1 LIALDLPT
9 FERPAK
15 AISGGPGGGS
25 SAPLPTAAI
34 NCACE
39 NNLIKSRLSMR
50 LGDQGMIRALACVA
64 SAAAA
69 FCATAQAQDLAKAQN
84 TANQVCAACHAADGN
99 STAPANPKIAGQIP
113 EYLHK
118 QLVDFKPQG
127 GKKPAR
133 ENAIMMGMV
142 ANLSEADMK
151 GLAAYYAGQKLKPAA
166 AADKNLAALGQK
178 LWRGGNSASGV
189 PACAGCHGPAGAGMP
204 AQYPRLAGQ
213 YAEYIAA
220 QLKAFKEGGR
230 ANDPNGMMRG
240 VTARMTEREIRAV
253 AEYAAGLR

>member
-1 LIALDLPT
+1 MLRG
-9 FERPAK
+9 E
-15 AISGGPGGGS
+15 
-25 SAPLPTAAI
+25 
-34 NCACE
+34 
-39 NNLIKSRLSMR
+39 
-50 LGDQGMIRALACVA
+50 GMIRALV
-64 SAAAA
+64 SAAAVA
-69 FCATAQAQDLAKAQN
+69 VFAAQAQAQDLAKAQA
-84 TANQVCAACHAADGN
+84 TANQVCAACHAGDGN

-118 QLVDFKPQG
+118 QLADFKAQG

-133 ENAIMMGMV
+133 ENAVMLGMV
-142 ANLSEADMK
+142 ANLSDADMK
-151 GLAAYYAGQKLKPAA
+151 ALAAFYAGQKLKPAA

-178 LWRGGNSASGV
+178 IWRGGNAANGV

-204 AQYPRLAGQ
+204 SQYPRLAGQ

-240 VTARMTEREIRAV
+240 VAVRMTDREIRAV

>member
-1 LIALDLPT
+1 
-9 FERPAK
+9 
-15 AISGGPGGGS
+15 
-25 SAPLPTAAI
+25 
-34 NCACE
+34 
-39 NNLIKSRLSMR
+39 
-50 LGDQGMIRALACVA
+50 MIRALAVA
-64 SAAAA
+64 VALSAVPAAA
-69 FCATAQAQDLAKAQN
+69 QDAAKAQGI
-84 TANQVCAACHAADGN
+84 ANQVCASCHAADGN
-99 STAPANPKIAGQIP
+99 GTASANPKIAGQFA

-118 QLVDFKPQG
+118 QLVDFKPQQ

-133 ENAIMMGMV
+133 ESPIMMGMV

-166 AADKNLAALGQK
+166 ASDKSLAALGQK
-178 LWRGGNSASGV
+178 IWRGGNAANGV

-213 YAEYIAA
+213 YAEYIAS

-240 VTARMTEREIRAV
+240 VAARMSEREIRAV
-253 AEYAAGLR
+253 SEYAAGLR

>member
-1 LIALDLPT
+1 
-9 FERPAK
+9 
-15 AISGGPGGGS
+15 
-25 SAPLPTAAI
+25 
-34 NCACE
+34 
-39 NNLIKSRLSMR
+39 
-50 LGDQGMIRALACVA
+50 MIRALLGGAV
-64 SAAAA
+64 AAALFA
-69 FCATAQAQDLAKAQN
+69 AQAQAQDAAKAQSI
-84 TANQVCAACHAADGN
+84 ANQVCAACHAGDGN

-118 QLVDFKPQG
+118 QLVDFKAQG

-133 ENAIMMGMV
+133 ESAVMMGMV
-142 ANLSEADMK
+142 ANLSDADMK
-151 GLAAYYAGQKLKPAA
+151 GLAAFYAGQQLKPAA

-178 LWRGGNSASGV
+178 LWRGGNAASGV

-204 AQYPRLAGQ
+204 AQYPRVAGQ

-220 QLKAFKEGGR
+220 QLKAFRDGTR

-240 VTARMTEREIRAV
+240 VTARMTEREMRAV

>member
-1 LIALDLPT
+1 MGIRG
-9 FERPAK
+9 E
-15 AISGGPGGGS
+15 
-25 SAPLPTAAI
+25 
-34 NCACE
+34 
-39 NNLIKSRLSMR
+39 
-50 LGDQGMIRALACVA
+50 GMIRALAFAAGVA
-64 SAAAA
+64 ALTGGSAL
-69 FCATAQAQDLAKAQN
+69 AQDAAKAQSI
-84 TANQVCAACHAADGN
+84 ANQVCAACHAADGN
-99 STAPANPKIAGQIP
+99 STAAANPKIAGQFP

-118 QLVDFKPQG
+118 QLADFKAQG

-133 ENAIMMGMV
+133 ESAIMMGMV
-142 ANLSEADMK
+142 ANLSDADMK
-151 GLAAYYAGQKLKPAA
+151 GLAAFYAGQALKPAA
-166 AADKNLAALGQK
+166 AADKNLALVGQK
-178 LWRGGNSASGV
+178 LWRGGNAATGV
-189 PACAGCHGPAGAGMP
+189 PACAGCHGPTGAGMP